1 MIIKGASHTI
11 SLGNGT
17 AFPVGSM
24 CTVMMTA
31 GTLTIDDDGTTAVYL
46 MDGASRTDVG
56 ASMTMSV
63 GGVCNI
69 WRQATAVYYVW
80 GLGLTA

>member
-1 MIIKGASHTI
+1 
-11 SLGNGT
+11 
-17 AFPVGSM
+17 
-24 CTVMMTA
+24 MMTA
-31 GTLTIDDDGTTAVYL
+31 GTLTIDDDASATTVYL
-46 MDGASRTDVG
+46 MDGAARTDVG

-69 WRQATAVYYVW
+69 WRQATSVYYVW